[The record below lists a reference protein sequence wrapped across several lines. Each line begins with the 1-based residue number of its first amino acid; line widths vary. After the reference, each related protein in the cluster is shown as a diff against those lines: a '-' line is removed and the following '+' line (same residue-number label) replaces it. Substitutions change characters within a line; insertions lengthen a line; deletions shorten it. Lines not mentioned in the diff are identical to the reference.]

1 MNRPMIVALWLATV
15 ALAGCSKALTE
26 SSASGVIQKWIDSQ
40 SSLLVSTFAGELT
53 KQVGIE
59 MINRWSVPDVQR
71 LIKQGYLEEKTV
83 SVSYPNFS
91 GQYSGVHHE
100 VNIFRVYIS
109 TPSVDTL
116 DIRTVST
123 TKPPHVEGQ
132 FKTCF
137 ENNCDV
143 GSVSG
148 AVQRNGPSTL
158 TLSFPHQGSGFSN
171 RPSPHNRLIVA
182 LQRSQTDTV
191 HEYEPDAKP
200 APDAIIG
207 QYTDANS
214 YVVPVPIPIRANH
227 VGPNPPDIQ
236 QDVYVYSWTNKLP
249 KDTFSGAML
258 NLGRHLVVE
267 SCEHLLLASETTA
280 TASCKTHVTL
290 TGGAEAIFGNRPTD
304 RLMEAS
310 FGKQPDGTWI
320 GTSIKYTPPPY
331 SLSQ

>member
-1 MNRPMIVALWLATV
+1 MNRPMIVALSLATV

-26 SSASGVIQKWIDSQ
+26 SSASGVIQKWADTPANIDSQ
-40 SSLLVSTFAGELT
+40 NGGLVSTFAGELT
-53 KQVGIE
+53 RQVGTE

-83 SVSYPNFS
+83 SVSYPNFG

-100 VNIFRVYIS
+100 VNMFRVYIS

-143 GSVSG
+143 GPVSG

-182 LQRSQTDTV
+182 LQRGQTD
-191 HEYEPDAKP
+191 
-200 APDAIIG
+200 AIVG
-207 QYTDANS
+207 QYTDAES

-236 QDVYVYSWTNKLP
+236 QDVYVYIWTNKLP
-249 KDTFSGAML
+249 KDTLSGAKL
-258 NLGRHLVVE
+258 NLGHLVVE

-280 TASCKTHVTL
+280 TASCKTHVRL